1 MYRPNNEI
9 IVIGGRFD
17 RDKILETIKE
27 SYGVLEFDN
36 KVITKNKE
44 MHRVGV
50 NKLKNIIKTNT
61 GISRGLITI
70 KLDTLNLTGLEKLN
84 LDMYLNCFLKMNFGI
99 TSKLNKEMIDS
110 KLVNNGIVYS
120 NFIVEGYHYLKIEA
134 DTINTTKFINRVLK
148 YFKEKEYI
156 FDKELFEIY
165 KKNIIINMIIRNDS
179 IYDIVDPFIDNIV
192 SFNYEGL
199 DKISDLEDCSFND
212 FKEKITNLDF
222 TNYSITILKNDKR
235 S

>member
-1 MYRPNNEI
+1 M
-9 IVIGGRFD
+9 
-17 RDKILETIKE
+17 
-27 SYGVLEFDN
+27 N
-36 KVITKNKE
+36 KV
-44 MHRVGV
+44 
-50 NKLKNIIKTNT
+50 LKNYK
-61 GISRGLITI
+61 
-70 KLDTLNLTGLEKLN
+70 KK
-84 LDMYLNCFLKMNFGI
+84 K
-99 TSKLNKEMIDS
+99 
-110 KLVNNGIVYS
+110 
-120 NFIVEGYHYLKIEA
+120 
-134 DTINTTKFINRVLK
+134 
-148 YFKEKEYI
+148 YI
-156 FDKELFEIY
+156 FYKELFEIY